1 MKDFN
6 TFTSEN
12 KNSKNETFDF
22 SNPMQLFAKLAT
34 EYEGK
39 SADEIMTA
47 IIKQAEISR
56 KKGTL
61 SDQDIDNFSSSVAPL
76 LNSSQRKMLQGVVE
90 RLKSIK

>member
-12 KNSKNETFDF
+12 KTTKGETIDF
-22 SNPMQLFAKLAT
+22 SNPMQAFAKLAS

-39 SADEIMTA
+39 SADEIMSA

-56 KKGTL
+56 KNGTL
-61 SDQDIDNFSSSVAPL
+61 SDGDIDNFASSVAPL
-76 LNSSQRKMLQGVVE
+76 LNSSQRKMLQSVVD